1 MATEIERKY
10 LIKDDILNLPAEGN
24 RIVQGYLWSEIGKS
38 MRIRITK
45 GKGFLTIKT
54 GTNPLSRLEYEY
66 EIPMTDAE
74 ELLDQCDK
82 KIEKTRFIIVVARMN
97 WEVDVFEGENKGLI
111 VAEIELKSEDQEF
124 EKPEWLGMEVTQDKR
139 YLNVNLI
146 NQPINLW

>member
-10 LIKDDILNLPAEGN
+10 LIKEEYLKLPETGN
-24 RIVQGYLWSEIGKS
+24 RIVQGYLWSEKGKS

-66 EIPMTDAE
+66 EIPLTDAE
-74 ELLDQCDK
+74 ELLSQCDK
-82 KIEKTRFIIVVARMN
+82 TIEKTRYLIDYDRMT

-111 VAEIELKSEDQEF
+111 VAEIELESEDQQF
-124 EKPEWLGMEVTQDKR
+124 EKPEWLAIEVTEDTR
-139 YLNVNLI
+139 YLNVNLLK
-146 NQPINLW
+146 NPISLW

>member
-10 LIKDDILNLPAEGN
+10 LIKEELLRLPETGN

-45 GKGFLTIKT
+45 ESGFLTIKT

-66 EIPMTDAE
+66 EIPLIDAE
-74 ELLDQCDK
+74 ELLSQCDK
-82 KIEKTRFIIVVARMN
+82 TIEKTRFLIEFAGMN

-111 VAEIELKSEDQEF
+111 LAEVELESENQKF
-124 EKPEWLGMEVTQDKR
+124 EKPEWLAKEVTEDTR
-139 YLNVNLI
+139 YLNVNLLK
-146 NQPINLW
+146 NPISLW

>member
-10 LIKDDILNLPAEGN
+10 LIKEDLLNLPAKGN
-24 RIVQGYLWSEIGKS
+24 RIVQGYLWSEKEKS

-66 EIPMTDAE
+66 EIPLTDAE
-74 ELLDQCDK
+74 ELLSQCDK
-82 KIEKTRFIIVVARMN
+82 SIEKTRFIVLEAGMN

-111 VAEIELKSEDQEF
+111 VAEIELTSKDQEF
-124 EKPEWLGMEVTQDKR
+124 EKPEWLKLEVTQDKR

-146 NQPINLW
+146 NQPISLW

>member
-10 LIKDDILNLPAEGN
+10 LINENLLNLPAEGN
-24 RIVQGYLWSEIGKS
+24 RIVQGYLWSEKGKS
-38 MRIRITK
+38 LRIRITK

-74 ELLDQCDK
+74 ELLAQCEK
-82 KIEKTRFIIVVARMN
+82 KIEKTRFLIEFAGMN

-111 VAEIELKSEDQEF
+111 MAEIELESANQEF
-124 EKPEWLGMEVTQDKR
+124 EKPEWLGMEVTEDKR

-146 NQPINLW
+146 NQPYGQW

>member
-10 LIKDDILNLPAEGN
+10 LIKEDLLNLPANGN
-24 RIVQGYLWSEIGKS
+24 RIVQGYLWSEKGKS

-74 ELLDQCDK
+74 ELLSQCDK
-82 KIEKTRFIIVVARMN
+82 KIEKTRFIIVFAGMD
-97 WEVDVFEGENKGLI
+97 WEVDVFEGENKGL
-111 VAEIELKSEDQEF
+111 VMAEIELESEDQEF
-124 EKPEWLGMEVTQDKR
+124 EKPEWLGLEVTQDKR

-146 NQPINLW
+146 NQPISLW

>member
-10 LIKDDILNLPAEGN
+10 LIKEEYLKLPEAGN

-66 EIPMTDAE
+66 QIPLTDAE
-74 ELLDQCDK
+74 ELLSQCDK
-82 KIEKTRFIIVVARMN
+82 KIEKTRFIIVFKGMN
-97 WEVDVFEGENKGLI
+97 WEVDVFEGENKGL
-111 VAEIELKSEDQEF
+111 VLAEIELESEDQQF
-124 EKPEWLGMEVTQDKR
+124 GKPEWLGKEVTEDTR
-139 YLNVNLI
+139 YLNANLLKK
-146 NQPINLW
+146 PISLW

>member
-10 LIKDDILNLPAEGN
+10 LIKEELLNLPIEGN
-24 RIVQGYLWSEIGKS
+24 RIVQGYMWSEKSKS

-66 EIPMTDAE
+66 EIPMADAE
-74 ELLDQCDK
+74 ELLAQCDK
-82 KIEKTRFIIVVARMN
+82 KIEKCRFIIVFAGIN
-97 WEVDVFEGENKGLI
+97 WEVDVFEGENKGL
-111 VAEIELKSEDQEF
+111 VMAEIELESEDQVF
-124 EKPEWLGMEVTQDKR
+124 EKPEWLGKEVTDDKR

-146 NQPINLW
+146 NQPISLW

>member
-10 LIKDDILNLPAEGN
+10 LIKENLLILPAGGN
-24 RIVQGYLWSEIGKS
+24 RIVQGYLWSETGKS

-66 EIPMTDAE
+66 EIPMRDAE
-74 ELLDQCDK
+74 ELLSQCDK
-82 KIEKTRFIIVVARMN
+82 KIEKTRFIIEFAGLN
-97 WEVDVFEGENKGLI
+97 WEVDVFDGDNKGLI
-111 VAEIELKSEDQEF
+111 MAEIELESEDQVF

-146 NQPINLW
+146 NQPISSW

>member
-10 LIKDDILNLPAEGN
+10 LIKEELLNLPADGN
-24 RIVQGYLWSEIGKS
+24 RIEQGYLWSEKSKS

-66 EIPMTDAE
+66 EIPLTDAE
-74 ELLDQCDK
+74 DLLGQCDK
-82 KIEKTRFIIVVARMN
+82 TIEKTRFIIEFAGMN
-97 WEVDVFEGENKGLI
+97 WEVDVFEGENKGL
-111 VAEIELKSEDQEF
+111 VMAEIELESEDQIF
-124 EKPEWLGMEVTQDKR
+124 EKPEWLGKEVTDDKR

-146 NQPINLW
+146 NQPIGSW

>member
-10 LIKDDILNLPAEGN
+10 LIKENILTLPAEGN

-74 ELLDQCDK
+74 ELLNQCDK
-82 KIEKTRFIIVVARMN
+82 KIEKTQKLQ
-97 WEVDVFEGENKGLI
+97 D
-111 VAEIELKSEDQEF
+111 
-124 EKPEWLGMEVTQDKR
+124 LGCNIT
-139 YLNVNLI
+139 N
-146 NQPINLW
+146 

>member
-10 LIKDDILNLPAEGN
+10 LIKEDLLNLPKEGN
-24 RIVQGYLWSEIGKS
+24 RIVQGYLWSEKEKS

-54 GTNPLSRLEYEY
+54 GTNPLSRMEYEY

-74 ELLDQCDK
+74 ELLAQCDK
-82 KIEKTRFIIVVARMN
+82 KIDKTRFIIEHAGMN

-111 VAEIELKSEDQEF
+111 MAEIELLTEDQKY
-124 EKPEWLGMEVTQDKR
+124 EKPEWLGMEVTEDKR

-146 NQPINLW
+146 NRPFTLW

>member
-10 LIKDDILNLPAEGN
+10 LIKRDFLNFPTQGN
-24 RIVQGYLWSEIGKS
+24 RIVQGYLWSEKEKS

-54 GTNPLSRLEYEY
+54 GANPLSRLEYEY
-66 EIPMTDAE
+66 EIPMDDAE
-74 ELLDQCDK
+74 ELLNQCEK
-82 KIEKTRFIIVVARMN
+82 KIEKKRFIIKYAGMS

-111 VAEIELKSEDQEF
+111 LAEIELDSENQEF
-124 EKPEWLGMEVTQDKR
+124 EKPDWLGLEVTQDKR

-146 NQPINLW
+146 NQPISLW